1 MNLFLTIKLKKKKK
15 KLRSLSKRF
24 RANVTTI
31 EESKDVKSL
40 KMNLESPRKGEGVAL
55 NAIEE

>member
-1 MNLFLTIKLKKKKK
+1 M
-15 KLRSLSKRF
+15 
-24 RANVTTI
+24 TTI
-31 EESKDVKSL
+31 EEFKDVKSL